1 MAAFMFWVAT
11 LEEMVAPHES
21 GPARC
26 AETAI
31 SFYHISRAGQ
41 IAPLFCGLVEK
52 SCGSGQIN
60 SPLEGYYN
68 PRREEIHS
76 PLEGES
82 KS

>member
-1 MAAFMFWVAT
+1 MFWVAAP
-11 LEEMVAPHES
+11 EEMAAPHES

-31 SFYHISRAGQ
+31 SFYHISRAGE
-41 IAPLFCGLVEK
+41 IAPPFWGLVEK
-52 SCGSGQIN
+52 PLRVGSN
-60 SPLEGYYN
+60 HSPLEGYYN